1 VIERYSREEIKS
13 IWSDQNRIRKWLD
26 VELASTRALEARGV
40 VPGGTAEAISGGA
53 KIDIPRMLEIEDITH
68 HDVIAFTQM
77 ISEQVGDEGRWLH
90 YGLTSSDVVDTAL
103 CVLIR
108 DSLDIIIKDYELLAD
123 AVKEQALRYK
133 FQPMMGRTHGVHAEP
148 TTFGLKLALW
158 YAEVLRNLDRLR
170 KAKENISVGKLSGA
184 VGTYAHLPREVEE
197 HVCKQL
203 GLEADIVS
211 SQIIQRDR
219 HAEVMTTLAICAG
232 TLEKFATE
240 IRHLQRTEVREV
252 EEPFRKGQKGSSTMP
267 HKRNPVK
274 CENVT
279 GLARLVRSYSNAA
292 LENITLWH
300 ERDISHS
307 SVERVIFPDAFILLD
322 FIADRFTKIV
332 KGMLVYPEEMEK
344 NLNLMKG
351 MVFSGKVLLRL
362 VESGISRE
370 DAYVIVQENAMK
382 VWEGEGSLKELLSKD
397 ERVSSRVKK
406 EVLDAAFSMD
416 DVFKSVEEIF
426 ERIFKQ
432 EE

>member
-1 VIERYSREEIKS
+1 MIERYSREEIKS
-13 IWSDQNRIRKWLD
+13 IWSDENRIRKWLD

-40 VPGGTAEAISGGA
+40 VPGGTAEAISSGA
-53 KIDIPRMLEIEDITH
+53 KVDISRMLEIEEVTH

-77 ISEQVGDEGRWLH
+77 ISEQVGDAGRWLH

-103 CVLIR
+103 CILVR
-108 DSLDIIIKDYELLAD
+108 DSLELIIKDFELLAD
-123 AVKEQALRYK
+123 AVKEQAFQYK
-133 FQPMMGRTHGVHAEP
+133 LQPMMGRTHGVHAEP

-158 YAEVLRNLDRLR
+158 YAEVLRDLERLQ

-184 VGTYAHLPREVEE
+184 VGTYAHLPQEVEE
-197 HVCKQL
+197 HVCHQL
-203 GLEADIVS
+203 GLEPDVVS

-292 LENITLWH
+292 LENIALWH

-322 FIADRFTKIV
+322 FITDRFTKIV
-332 KGMLVYPEEMEK
+332 KGLHVYPEAMEK

-370 DAYVIVQENAMK
+370 DAYTIVQENAMK
-382 VWEGEGSLKELLSKD
+382 VWEGEGSLQELLLKD
-397 ERVSSRVKK
+397 ERVNSRVKK
-406 EVLDAAFSMD
+406 EALEAAFSMD
-416 DVFKSVEEIF
+416 DVYRSVEEIF
-426 ERIFKQ
+426 MRVFKQ
-432 EE
+432 ED